1 MATELTF
8 SYNDT
13 NILAPRAGIDQ
24 DFLDKINQT
33 VADIRKLK
41 DVHKNVGKVIA
52 NLTSPSGEVFQIT
65 VE

>member
-1 MATELTF
+1 MTTELTF

-41 DVHKNVGKVIA
+41 DVHQNIGKVIA

>member
-24 DFLDKINQT
+24 DFLDKINRV
-33 VADIRKLK
+33 VADIRSLK
-41 DVHKNVGKVIA
+41 KAHPNVGTVVA
-52 NLTSPSGEVFQIT
+52 HLTSPSGEVFEIT
-65 VE
+65 VT